1 MKWRKVIG
9 WLLLPLGILI
19 LFVMPV
25 ISKEITGDYNRSLAI
40 LISFLTIGS
49 GWILA
54 HPKKRSE

>member
-1 MKWRKVIG
+1 MRKVIG

-19 LFVMPV
+19 LFLMPV

-40 LISFLTIGS
+40 FIGFLVIGG

-54 HPKKRSE
+54 HPKIK